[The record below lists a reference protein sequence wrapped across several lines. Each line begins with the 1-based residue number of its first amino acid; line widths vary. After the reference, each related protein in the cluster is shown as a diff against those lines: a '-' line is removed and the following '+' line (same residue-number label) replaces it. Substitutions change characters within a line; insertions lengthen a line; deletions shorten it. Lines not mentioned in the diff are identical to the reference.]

1 MPWLH
6 GHGGPCPFS
15 VSQNEFKKL
24 KQMVRWSEEIRG
36 MADPSRDNNWS
47 CITSYSVPFFYCFFS
62 SDILHFNFPW
72 TSYLPGVSKAKG
84 KLFSPRRLRK
94 WLLTKFGPE
103 LKRGDGAIH
112 YSVTERKSRDVVE
125 GSDRGAI
132 QSGEPC
138 LLPDAYC
145 LEYSR
150 TLFFGTAISSK
161 TTVTSH

>member
-1 MPWLH
+1 MVMVDPVLLLSAKMNLRNLNRWWGDQKRSGEWQTLPETTIGHASLH
-6 GHGGPCPFS
+6 ILYPF
-15 VSQNEFKKL
+15 L
-24 KQMVRWSEEIRG
+24 L
-36 MADPSRDNNWS
+36 
-47 CITSYSVPFFYCFFS
+47 FFF
-62 SDILHFNFPW
+62 SDILHFNFPR

-84 KLFSPRRLRK
+84 KLFSLRRLRK

-112 YSVTERKSRDVVE
+112 YSMTERKSGDVVE